1 MIKLVRIDHRLM
13 HGQVVFSWTKSL
25 GIERIVVIDTN
36 TANDEFKRMSLKL
49 SKPEDVK
56 LSLFT
61 VDQAIERIPKIK
73 ALKDNTM
80 LIFGNVGETY
90 TFFKAFGPID
100 EINYGGILDRPG
112 AKRFSNAIYLTDK
125 EVEQSREL
133 ADMGITLYMQQV
145 PTSKKEILNN
155 KLS

>member
-13 HGQVVFSWTKSL
+13 HGQVVFSWTKAL
-25 GIERIVVIDTN
+25 GIERIVVIDTG

-49 SKPEDVK
+49 SKPADVK

-61 VDQAIERIPKIK
+61 VEQAIERIPKIK
-73 ALKDNTM
+73 ALKENTM

-90 TFFKAFGPID
+90 KFFQTFGAVP

-112 AKRFSNAIYLTDK
+112 ATRYSNAIYLTDE
-125 EVEQSREL
+125 EVEQSRQL
-133 ADMGITLYMQQV
+133 ASMGISLFMQQV
-145 PTSKKEILNN
+145 PTSKKEILND
-155 KLS
+155 KL